1 MKFRLLFLAIILH
14 FASSCAPRVL
24 CPAYSVND
32 AQAPHEQ
39 TEVQQANM
47 RM

>member
-1 MKFRLLFLAIILH
+1 MKLRLLILSIVLY

-24 CPAYSVND
+24 CPAYSIND
-32 AQAPHEQ
+32 AQTPHEQ
-39 TEVQQANM
+39 AEVQQAHK